1 MNTPL
6 WTRLLSNGRPAKLPP
21 GELGGAGAVRREASS
36 IARTNN
42 EKIKT

>member
-21 GELGGAGAVRREASS
+21 GESGGAGAVRRDASS
-36 IARTNN
+36 ILENSSG
-42 EKIKT
+42 KIKT